1 MGAIGLCCGSGHGIR
16 FTGGGELYTLSME
29 DTEEM
34 AELRARNAASWS
46 AWSTTAPIAK
56 YQARTTGFSWSEVLV
71 KLKGPDGG
79 FTGAT
84 PGWSYKLTIATQQ
97 RAYGSSDAWADADP
111 VVFAVAADN
120 EGKISIPETKL
131 DCPRGMERRAVSV
144 TWSYDA

>member
-1 MGAIGLCCGSGHGIR
+1 MGTSASSVT
-16 FTGGGELYTLSME
+16 FSLSNE
-29 DTEEM
+29 DTESD
-34 AELRARNAASWS
+34 AEARAWNAASWS

-71 KLKGPDGG
+71 KLKGPDAG
-79 FTGAT
+79 FTAT
-84 PGWSYKLTIATQQ
+84 PGWAYKLTIATQQ

-111 VVFAVAADN
+111 VVFAVVADS

-131 DCPRGMERRAVSV
+131 DCPRGMERRAVSI

>member
-1 MGAIGLCCGSGHGIR
+1 LFWSG
-16 FTGGGELYTLSME
+16 TGTVSYTLSDE
-29 DTEEM
+29 DTE
-34 AELRARNAASWS
+34 ADAKARALVSAAWS
-46 AWSTTAPIAK
+46 AWATTAAIAK
-56 YQARTTGFSWSEVLV
+56 YQSRATLEDGFSWSEILV
-71 KLKGPDGG
+71 KLKGPVGG

-84 PGWSYKLTIATQQ
+84 PGWPYKLTIATQQ

-131 DCPRGMERRAVSV
+131 DCPRGMERRAVSI